1 MQKYKQ
7 ITEEERML
15 ISFLHKQNKSQANI
29 ARQIGKDRSSIC
41 RELKRNSSAGNYG
54 VYTSKPAQRR
64 RDERR
69 LNSNRKKVLTKEMEA
84 YITDKLVKEQWSP
97 EQISGR
103 SKLLGNEIV
112 SHETIY
118 QFIYRNKKQGGDL
131 YTHLRRSHRKR
142 HKRKNINTNRGII
155 KDRISIEKRPDVVNS
170 QMRYGDWEGDTIIGK
185 NHKGALLT
193 LNERKSLFVKIGKL
207 NNKEASFAADKTIHL
222 IAPFKSIC
230 HTITFDNGKEF
241 AEHKRIASE
250 LDSDVFFAHPYSSF
264 ERGCNE
270 NINGLIRQYFP
281 KGTCFDSFNDTDVQ
295 IVEDKINNRPRKKLG
310 FYSPNEI
317 FTNFVALQT

>member
-7 ITEEERML
+7 ITNEQRVL
-15 ISFLHKQNKSQANI
+15 ISSFLRQNKSMGFI
-29 ARQIGKDRSSIC
+29 AREIGKDRSSVS
-41 RELKRNSSAGNYG
+41 REIKRNSSDGSYG
-54 VYTSKPAQRR
+54 LYNSLPAQKR

-69 LNSNRKKVLTKEMEA
+69 LNSNRTKVLTEEMKE
-84 YITDKLVKEQWSP
+84 YINDKLVNEQWSP

-103 SKLLGNEIV
+103 SKLEGDKMV

-118 QFIYRNKKQGGDL
+118 LYIYDDKRQGGDL

-142 HKRKNINTNRGII
+142 QKRRNSNTKRGII
-155 KDRISIEKRPDVVNS
+155 KDRVSIDKRPEEVNA
-170 QMRYGDWEGDTIIGK
+170 QKRYGDWEGDTIIGK
-185 NHKGALLT
+185 NHKGALIT
-193 LNERKSLFVKIGKL
+193 LNERKSLYVKIGKL
-207 NNKEASFAADKTIHL
+207 NNREAPLTADKAIDMLT
-222 IAPFKSIC
+222 PFKSLC
-230 HTITFDNGKEF
+230 YTITFDNGKEF
-241 AEHKRIASE
+241 AEHKKIASE
-250 LDSDVFFAHPYSSF
+250 LESDVFFAHPYSSF

-281 KGTCFDSFNDTDVQ
+281 KGISFNLFDEQDVKM
-295 IVEDKINNRPRKKLG
+295 VEDRINNRPRKKLG